1 MANWA
6 RICRDALCLSP
17 EVRLGRKL
25 RSAAGVRV
33 QPFIP
38 HWARTLLPT
47 LGAGIPPGNPRE
59 LRMRAAVLLLLLLAA
74 ALVSASARPE
84 EGSVVLQAAD
94 APLSP
99 LSEGGQALTT
109 EDRARRD
116 AEAEER
122 VKRSPQ
128 RRPILPLPLPGR
140 PRPGRPGR
148 PGR

>member
-1 MANWA
+1 M
-6 RICRDALCLSP
+6 
-17 EVRLGRKL
+17 
-25 RSAAGVRV
+25 
-33 QPFIP
+33 
-38 HWARTLLPT
+38 RT
-47 LGAGIPPGNPRE
+47 
-59 LRMRAAVLLLLLLAA
+59 AVLLLLLLAA

-99 LSEGGQALTT
+99 LSEEGQALTT
-109 EDRARRD
+109 EERARRD

-122 VKRSPQ
+122 VKRTPQ
-128 RRPILPLPLPGR
+128 RRPILPLLLPGR